1 MSAVP
6 ATWMRGGTSKCW
18 VFRRADLDVPGR
30 TLDATLLGLFG
41 SPDPRQL
48 DGVGGAT
55 STTSKAVILSPSH
68 RPGIDVE
75 YTFAQVGIDEAKVD
89 WGSNCGN
96 CSAVV
101 APFALRQGWVTP
113 TGTTTRVRV
122 LNTNTGQVMVQDVPT
137 RDGVLD
143 ETPTTTIPGVAGPG
157 PRVDLGFV
165 SPAGRS
171 TGALFPT
178 GSPADTLVAADVRVT
193 ASLVDAGAPVVVVR
207 ATDLGIT
214 ARETPAQLDARPDL
228 LATLDAIRRAGAVAM
243 GLAESPEA
251 AERAVPKLALV
262 AAPDAGEL
270 AAGADL
276 VVRMLSMGR
285 VHPALP
291 ITGSVALTLAARET
305 GTVVS
310 GLLPDASDPVDGLS
324 MLTPAGLVTTTYSH
338 EQGEPVVAA
347 VRTYRR
353 LVEGSIELPAV
364 ASATPERPRAIA

>member
-55 STTSKAVILSPSH
+55 STTSKAVILSPSD
-68 RPGIDVE
+68 RPDIDVE

-101 APFALRQGWVTP
+101 APFAVREGWVTP
-113 TGTTTRVRV
+113 TGRSTRVRV
-122 LNTNTGQVMVQDVPT
+122 LNTNTGQVMVQDVRT
-137 RDGVLD
+137 RDGLLD
-143 ETPTTTIPGVAGPG
+143 ETPTTTIPGVAVPG

-165 SPAGRS
+165 SPAGRT
-171 TGALFPT
+171 TGALLPT
-178 GSPADTLVAADVRVT
+178 GSPLDTLTAGEVRVSAT
-193 ASLVDAGAPVVVVR
+193 LVDAGAPVVVVD
-207 ATDLGIT
+207 AAELGLT
-214 ARETPAQLDARPDL
+214 ARETPAQLDARPDV
-228 LATLDAIRRAGAVAM
+228 LAALDAVRRAGAVAM
-243 GLAESPEA
+243 GLAANPSL
-251 AERAVPKLALV
+251 AERAVPKLAVV
-262 AAPDAGEL
+262 ATPDAAEQ
-270 AAGADL
+270 AAGVHL

-291 ITGSVALTLAARET
+291 ITGSVALTLAAREE

-310 GLLPDASDPVDGLS
+310 RAAGGPTAVSDDFS
-324 MLTPAGLVTTTYSH
+324 MLTPAGVVTTSYSLEH
-338 EQGEPVVAA
+338 GEPVVAA

-353 LVEGSIELPAV
+353 LVEGSIELPVAAAV
-364 ASATPERPRAIA
+364 TPELPRAIA

>member
-18 VFRRADLDVPGR
+18 VFRRSDLDVPGR
-30 TLDATLLGLFG
+30 SLDATLLGLFG

-101 APFALRQGWVTP
+101 APFAVREGWVRP
-113 TGTTTRVRV
+113 TGEITRVRV
-122 LNTNTGQVMVQDVPT
+122 LNTNTGQTMVQDVPT

-143 ETPTTTIPGVAGPG
+143 ETPTTTIPGVGGLG
-157 PRVDLGFV
+157 PRVDLGFI

-178 GSPADTLVAADVRVT
+178 GSPADTLTAGDVRVT

-207 ATDLGIT
+207 AADVGLT
-214 ARETPAQLDARPDL
+214 ARETPAELDARLDV
-228 LATLDAIRRAGAVAM
+228 LAALDAVRRAGAVAM
-243 GLAESPEA
+243 GLAHAPEL

-262 AAPDAGEL
+262 AGPDAVERDT
-270 AAGADL
+270 GADL

-291 ITGSVALTLAARET
+291 ITGSVALTMAAREA

-310 GLLPDASDPVDGLS
+310 RLLPGDPVEVHDFS
-324 MLTPAGLVTTTYSH
+324 MLTPAGLVTTTYSL
-338 EQGEPVVAA
+338 EEGEPVVAA

-353 LVEGSIELPAV
+353 LVEGAIELPAE
-364 ASATPERPRAIA
+364 AAATTEQPRAIA